1 MHALRDLVRRTRR
14 DGTVV
19 YFSDVHAQPL
29 AALSRSEL
37 LEEIGEENLFGDVDE
52 ALAAARA
59 HLGLPPEELAAKA

>member
-1 MHALRDLVRRTRR
+1 M
-14 DGTVV
+14 
-19 YFSDVHAQPL
+19 
-29 AALSRSEL
+29 AAIRKVLIIRMRHVPARLEL